1 MARGTRPNPSRGDTR
16 GFRQLSAGSASRD
29 PAYVRGAG
37 AAERTRPMG
46 CPSGGDTP
54 CGTRGMHK
62 TTTAL
67 AIPLREHLD
76 RLAAFEPTDRPV
88 LSLYLDLRSDQH
100 GRDNYETFLR
110 RALLERG
117 RTLEGD
123 ARKSFERDAD
133 RIREY
138 LQADVPASTNG
149 LAVFACAAADN
160 FFEAVQLDV
169 PLDQHWLFIGSV
181 PHLYPL
187 ARLND
192 QYPRYAALLVDT
204 NSARLFVFGLGRAH
218 GEAHVTNVKTR
229 GNSMGGWS
237 QARYQ
242 RHRENFHLHHMKEVV
257 TVLDRVVRDEALSQI
272 VVSCDEVARPLL
284 MEQLPKHLAERVV
297 DVGKLDIHTPEHRVL
312 AETLE
317 ALRQRDAETDADH
330 VEAMLGAWR
339 GNGLAVVGPDETL
352 RALAMGQVEELLLTA
367 TPDGLRRAKT
377 PPAGTAPGPLE
388 LDSSAPQADLDP
400 EQLKLAGELVTRAQQ
415 SAARIRFIDDPEL
428 LAEVGGVGAL
438 LRFKI

>member
-1 MARGTRPNPSRGDTR
+1 MRYPWDM
-16 GFRQLSAGSASRD
+16 
-29 PAYVRGAG
+29 
-37 AAERTRPMG
+37 E
-46 CPSGGDTP
+46 
-54 CGTRGMHK
+54 K

-67 AIPLREHLD
+67 ATPLREQLD
-76 RLAAFEPTDRPV
+76 RLAALEPTDSPV

-110 RALLERG
+110 KAFLERG
-117 RTLEGD
+117 RTLKGD

-138 LQADVPASTNG
+138 LQAEVPASTNG
-149 LAVFACAAADN
+149 VAIFACAAADE
-160 FFEAVQLDV
+160 FFEAIQLEA
-169 PLDQHWLFIGSV
+169 PLDKHWLFIGSV

-204 NSARLFVFGLGRAH
+204 NSARLFVFGLGRAQ
-218 GEAHVTNVKTR
+218 GEEQVTNVKTR

-257 TVLDRVVRDEALSQI
+257 TVLDRVVRDEVLGQV

-297 DVGKLDIHTPEHRVL
+297 DVHKLDINTPEHRVL
-312 AETLE
+312 AETLD
-317 ALRQRDAETDADH
+317 ALRQRDAETDADQ

-339 GNGLAVVGPDETL
+339 GNGLAVVGPDDTL
-352 RALAMGQVEELLLTA
+352 QALAMGQVEELLITA
-367 TPDGLRRAKT
+367 TPDGLR
-377 PPAGTAPGPLE
+377 
-388 LDSSAPQADLDP
+388 SSAPKEELGN
-400 EQLKLAGELVTRAQQ
+400 EQTELAGELVMKAQQ
-415 SAARIRFIDDPEL
+415 SAARIRFIEDPAL